1 MILYII
7 GGVFFIWLGII
18 TIVLLKT
25 RGHYLNLVSNTKKGQ
40 INDILDELIR
50 TDQIISK
57 DIVSIKKELKDEIQA
72 SQLHLQKVG
81 LLRFNPFER
90 IAGEQ
95 SFVVALLDNENS
107 GMILNFIYTRDG
119 LRVYTKKVK
128 RGQGEEYEL
137 SEEEK
142 KVIEKCNKK

>member
-7 GGVFFIWLGII
+7 GGIFFVWLSII
-18 TIVLLKT
+18 TIVLLRT
-25 RGHYLNLVSNTKKGQ
+25 RAHYLNLVSNTKKTQ

-50 TDQIISK
+50 TGQVITK
-57 DIVSIKKELKDEIQA
+57 DIALIKKELKEEIQT

-81 LLRFNPFER
+81 LLRFNPFDR

-95 SFVVALLDNENS
+95 SFVVALMDNENS

-119 LRVYTKKVK
+119 LRVYAKKVK
-128 RGQGEEYEL
+128 RGRGEEYEL

-142 KVIEKCNKK
+142 KVMEKCNKK